1 MAGDRSMTIEYKD
14 SKRIVKLSTDTVETI
29 TFSDNSFTSGWDKAG
44 TQIATNSGS
53 GEIDW
58 NARVNGTNH
67 SLVHDLQDELGSGV
81 YLSTKYVA
89 RFEITID
96 VIQSGGFSGGNNI
109 NFGFSGSDESVG
121 YDGTS
126 QDFHGIKLSHDGGG
140 SGSYIIKHVA
150 VNNSGIG
157 AGTSFAETFT
167 TQTYYVEL
175 VRDGDDFT
183 TKLLDSNY
191 SVLTEEEST
200 TVTNIQL
207 QYFKIT
213 EDDGFSSSA
222 NFSGTVDNIKI
233 WNGVTSIS
241 SKPSNVQDNSLLV
254 EKDTARRYWGTDKV
268 TTEAVY
274 TSVTGQS
281 TYEKL
286 SGTAQAYSSE
296 KAGVEL
302 VSTAN
307 DGKAIKIGKWKLA
320 REGTLSGLA
329 YMKVEDGSGNLKATS
344 TGVDVSSITARTS
357 GYEYVTFTLPTAVK
371 VYNGYRVYI
380 EYTTSDGSGNFLAFA
395 EFYNGSTT
403 IPTGFEFTVYNKR
416 DSGGNNP
423 SGGWADDGLPTL
435 LIPDA
440 IFDDVPAS
448 NVTSDS
454 ITWTMQ
460 PTYQTDFSSSTGWTF
475 KDSAKASISGGSL
488 SFDFEDNSGDDD
500 SCYYDLGSTMSD
512 TKWLLRFKINW
523 TTFDDNSRCWFG
535 LASNTTA
542 QNVAKDFIGLLT
554 HKFSGTANWESMD
567 KSNASLDFA
576 GENSSSTT
584 ISTST
589 DYWVQIRRLTDTT
602 YDIKVY
608 DDSAYTSLVD
618 TVTGTMSASSIS
630 GLQYIMF
637 YNRNDHETTYNQV
650 GTIDDLSFYNGV
662 TSIN

>member
-1 MAGDRSMTIEYKD
+1 MTIEYKD

-448 NVTSDS
+448 NVTSD

-460 PTYQTDFSSSTGWTF
+460 PTLQDDFSSDKGWLSQ
-475 KDSAKASISGGSL
+475 DSGNSVTGGSL
-488 SFDFEDNSGDDD
+488 VFKGVVDNTNDAIS
-500 SCYYDLGSTMSD
+500 YDLGTALSD
-512 TKWLLRFKINW
+512 TNWICRFKLNF
-523 TTFDDNSRCWFG
+523 TTLSSGSGYKTYFG
-535 LASNTTA
+535 ISSASSATA
-542 QNVAKDFIGLLT
+542 QNGTHDFIGMSVRKQNNTLGSHDVDGGVIPDGAENTGSLT
-554 HKFSGTANWESMD
+554 YATGTDYYFEIIR
-567 KSNASLDFA
+567 L
-576 GENSSSTT
+576 SSTT
-584 ISTST
+584 
-589 DYWVQIRRLTDTT
+589 YEIRRYSDST
-602 YDIKVY
+602 YSTI
-608 DDSAYTSLVD
+608 SQ
-618 TVTGTMSASSIS
+618 TVTGTCASTVT
-630 GLQYIMF
+630 GLQYFGIW
-637 YNRNDHETTYNQV
+637 NHIISAGDVHAGEL
-650 GTIDDLSFYNGV
+650 DDLKIYNGV
-662 TSIN
+662 SSIN

>member
-1 MAGDRSMTIEYKD
+1 MAITYHAGR
-14 SKRIVKLSTDTVETI
+14 RIQGLSTDTVETI

-241 SKPSNVQDNSLLV
+241 SKPSNVQVGSRFEETDTRKIYY
-254 EKDTARRYWGTDKV
+254 KDDVDFKELGVTPTNYRYDSW
-268 TTEAVY
+268 
-274 TSVTGQS
+274 
-281 TYEKL
+281 YEQL
-286 SGTAQAYSSE
+286 SG
-296 KAGVEL
+296 
-302 VSTAN
+302 
-307 DGKAIKIGKWKLA
+307 
-320 REGTLSGLA
+320 
-329 YMKVEDGSGNLKATS
+329 
-344 TGVDVSSITARTS
+344 
-357 GYEYVTFTLPTAVK
+357 
-371 VYNGYRVYI
+371 
-380 EYTTSDGSGNFLAFA
+380 
-395 EFYNGSTT
+395 
-403 IPTGFEFTVYNKR
+403 
-416 DSGGNNP
+416 
-423 SGGWADDGLPTL
+423 
-435 LIPDA
+435 
-440 IFDDVPAS
+440 
-448 NVTSDS
+448 
-454 ITWTMQ
+454 
-460 PTYQTDFSSSTGWTF
+460 
-475 KDSAKASISGGSL
+475 
-488 SFDFEDNSGDDD
+488 
-500 SCYYDLGSTMSD
+500 
-512 TKWLLRFKINW
+512 
-523 TTFDDNSRCWFG
+523 
-535 LASNTTA
+535 
-542 QNVAKDFIGLLT
+542 
-554 HKFSGTANWESMD
+554 
-567 KSNASLDFA
+567 
-576 GENSSSTT
+576 
-584 ISTST
+584 
-589 DYWVQIRRLTDTT
+589 
-602 YDIKVY
+602 
-608 DDSAYTSLVD
+608 
-618 TVTGTMSASSIS
+618 
-630 GLQYIMF
+630 
-637 YNRNDHETTYNQV
+637 ETP
-650 GTIDDLSFYNGV
+650 
-662 TSIN
+662 

>member
-1 MAGDRSMTIEYKD
+1 MAITYHAGR
-14 SKRIVKLSTDTVETI
+14 RIQGLSTDTVETI

-241 SKPSNVQDNSLLV
+241 SKPSNVQVGSRFEETDTRKMYNFTDPLTFEDDFSSDN
-254 EKDTARRYWGTDKV
+254 WTDKGSMGV
-268 TTEAVY
+268 
-274 TSVTGQS
+274 
-281 TYEKL
+281 
-286 SGTAQAYSSE
+286 SG
-296 KAGVEL
+296 
-302 VSTAN
+302 
-307 DGKAIKIGKWKLA
+307 
-320 REGTLSGLA
+320 GTLTGANVL
-329 YMKVEDGSGNLKATS
+329 DGGDDTSYYDLTS
-344 TGVDVSSITARTS
+344 TSDTNWILRFKGT
-357 GYEYVTFTLPTAVK
+357 
-371 VYNGYRVYI
+371 
-380 EYTTSDGSGNFLAFA
+380 YTTTYGTGNASKLLYVGLSSDINAQNTAKDFAGFIFEQWNLPQFKISGGVVNNATLEYASSLSNLNALNTSSATTVTNYFEIKRDNDNF
-395 EFYNGSTT
+395 T
-403 IPTGFEFTVYNKR
+403 FTVYSNSDYTGQLATVTRTVSSVTTLRYLVLTNR
-416 DSGGNNP
+416 DS
-423 SGGWADDGLPTL
+423 S
-435 LIPDA
+435 
-440 IFDDVPAS
+440 
-448 NVTSDS
+448 
-454 ITWTMQ
+454 
-460 PTYQTDFSSSTGWTF
+460 
-475 KDSAKASISGGSL
+475 
-488 SFDFEDNSGDDD
+488 
-500 SCYYDLGSTMSD
+500 
-512 TKWLLRFKINW
+512 
-523 TTFDDNSRCWFG
+523 
-535 LASNTTA
+535 ASNT
-542 QNVAKDFIGLLT
+542 GSLT
-554 HKFSGTANWESMD
+554 VS
-567 KSNASLDFA
+567 
-576 GENSSSTT
+576 
-584 ISTST
+584 
-589 DYWVQIRRLTDTT
+589 V
-602 YDIKVY
+602 
-608 DDSAYTSLVD
+608 
-618 TVTGTMSASSIS
+618 
-630 GLQYIMF
+630 
-637 YNRNDHETTYNQV
+637 
-650 GTIDDLSFYNGV
+650 DDLNFYNGV
-662 TSIN
+662 TSTSNYWQEIGA